1 MANKINLLSH
11 DGEHTFDLTDPKQL
25 ITGEEQEVINSEAHP
40 LVYGDKLVE
49 FLKLMKEYVNLHV
62 HPYNGLPADPD
73 STKLEVLRFD
83 LDTILNKNKFHDGK
97 GYFLR
102 MIYAKRPNQSC
113 EKIIFEQH
121 Y

>member
-73 STKLEVLRFD
+73 STKLEVSRFD
-83 LDTILNKNKFHDGK
+83 LDTILNKN
-97 GYFLR
+97 
-102 MIYAKRPNQSC
+102 INSN
-113 EKIIFEQH
+113 
-121 Y
+121 